1 MGTANTPSNTLP
13 NQGTGAPLPAYLKLQ
28 RLFFAVCIALAP
40 LSVII
45 YSVSWARSPDPTSIA
60 TVGAG
65 ANLLHFVAGF
75 LASFCL
81 PLGYLG
87 MALLGMRR
95 SPWLATFSAGLA
107 LVGWIPWPA
116 LMGID
121 DLSFQIVQV
130 GNTPQL
136 TALWER
142 FNADPLMSAYLYTYI
157 LGHLLSAVLLG
168 IMLGRAR
175 LVPLWSAWALA
186 LSSPITILA
195 FPTKSPILGI
205 LFLALLAIGVL
216 PAAYTMLKFS
226 PNNVGQP
233 VSPM

>member
-1 MGTANTPSNTLP
+1 MALSNAPVGQEGTAV
-13 NQGTGAPLPAYLKLQ
+13 PLPAYLKLQ
-28 RLFFAVCIALAP
+28 RLFFAVCITLAP
-40 LSVII
+40 LSVIV
-45 YSVSWARSPDPTSIA
+45 YSVSWARSPNPTSIA
-60 TVGAG
+60 TVGAS

-75 LASFCL
+75 AASFCL

-87 MALLGMRR
+87 MALLGMRC

-107 LVGWIPWPA
+107 LMGWIPWPA

-121 DLSFQIVQV
+121 DLSLQIVQV

-142 FNADPLMSAYLYTYI
+142 FNADPLISAYLYTYI
-157 LGHLLSAVLLG
+157 IGHLLSAVLLG

-175 LVPLWSAWALA
+175 LVPRWSAWALA
-186 LSSPITILA
+186 LSSPVTILA

-205 LFLALLAIGVL
+205 LFLVLLTIGTL
-216 PAAYTMLKFS
+216 PAAFALLKFGR
-226 PNNVGQP
+226 NEGRKP
-233 VSPM
+233 VPSK